1 MKFIQSET
9 LNKQLLNVLILL
21 KDALYILL
29 KYYLLCTIGAL
40 ILSITTSKTQVLK
53 VVNIYESLLGTLFL
67 LTVIVVPS
75 FLIMVTFMSSFGS
88 FSPLLSSL
96 KKAFHQF
103 INKRRMIILYGI
115 LPLTH
120 AYSVGMKSLNHFT
133 FDTVMTHL
141 SQMFLTL
148 LLMDFFIAAV
158 KERYLGTLFFA
169 TPSNSTL
176 SVEGAFTPY
185 GRKSISSLTE
195 SGTKNLENSFS
206 QGHVNLNITALL
218 TPISRKF
225 VKTPD
230 GLYHFVNSRYV
241 IVLFTLHKIRLF
253 FKGMIKAIKYKSLD
267 ALSSVVEHEG
277 KVMTSKQRLIYEL
290 ILLVLV
296 TLSFNAIYVWLGR

>member
-29 KYYLLCTIGAL
+29 KYYLLCTIGAI
-40 ILSITTSKTQVLK
+40 ILSITNSKTQVLK
-53 VVNIYESLLGTLFL
+53 VVNVYEALLGTLFL
-67 LTVIVVPS
+67 LAVIVVPS
-75 FLIMVTFMSSFGS
+75 FLIMSRFGS
-88 FSPLLSSL
+88 FTSLLSSL
-96 KKAFHQF
+96 KNAFHQF

-120 AYSVGMKSLNHFT
+120 AYSVGMKSLNHFS

-141 SQMFLTL
+141 LQMFLTL

-158 KERYLGTLFFA
+158 KEHYSDYLL
-169 TPSNSTL
+169 STSHANNL
-176 SVEGAFTPY
+176 KNLEEAFTPY
-185 GRKSISSLTE
+185 G
-195 SGTKNLENSFS
+195 NA
-206 QGHVNLNITALL
+206 NITSFKSGAEGYIVSPYMRGEIILKISFLL
-218 TPISRKF
+218 VQIKRKYIFQRQEGVYQYEPSLYLRGLF
-225 VKTPD
+225 V
-230 GLYHFVNSRYV
+230 
-241 IVLFTLHKIRLF
+241 LHKFSLF

-267 ALSSVVEHEG
+267 AFSSVVEHEG

-296 TLSFNAIYVWLGR
+296 TLSFNAIFVWLGR

>member
-9 LNKQLLNVLILL
+9 LSKQLLNALILL
-21 KDALYILL
+21 KDALFILL
-29 KYYLLCTIGAL
+29 KYLILCTIG
-40 ILSITTSKTQVLK
+40 
-53 VVNIYESLLGTLFL
+53 TLFL
-67 LTVIVVPS
+67 TVVKSESQMLKIISVNEIYIAPLVIFVIIAPSILSQFLKVPNGIEL
-75 FLIMVTFMSSFGS
+75 FKN
-88 FSPLLSSL
+88 LSNKIISNRRSL
-96 KKAFHQF
+96 
-103 INKRRMIILYGI
+103 ILYGI
-115 LPLTH
+115 LPLVH
-120 AYSVGMKSLNHFT
+120 AYSVGIKALSQFA
-133 FDTVMTHL
+133 FGTVMTHFL
-141 SQMFLTL
+141 QMFLTL

-176 SVEGAFTPY
+176 SVEGTFTPY

-195 SGTKNLENSFS
+195 SGTKNLENSFT
-206 QGHVNLNITALL
+206 QGQVNLNITALL

-296 TLSFNAIYVWLGR
+296 TLSFNTIFVWLGR